1 MFTLDQ
7 PVTNAEIPFE
17 AELPTSVT
25 KPRFTLRTIQRDL
38 KLLSERHLY
47 YAEIEVSGGANRV
60 TTVDVED
67 FSLPSAVLQV
77 WKTTRSR
84 KKAPQVMVFDELAH
98 AVKQLNEQR
107 RLIYKD
113 HTVSLQIYRTIP
125 GSFLEGFMSA
135 FTHLQA
141 QSVLLRRYRKGRL
154 LSNVLESHTEAKA
167 RFLRDEIHPLLMA
180 GYFSDEETQHKLA
193 LYANRFPKLEQIQI
207 RFGVQLKGPF
217 QMQTWRE
224 ALEADAAAQRL
235 LAERDRLA
243 ADIAQATAEKY
254 AADQQIHQ
262 VEQERR
268 AYQAAYA
275 YQQQQIQSAIAS
287 KVSEVQQQVLTL
299 LYRNLS
305 KLSEKG
311 YQPGKLPPGL
321 KRQLEELAE
330 SAHLLSGSDR
340 SLSQVVE
347 GLNQANLTAC
357 DSQSDQETLRSQ
369 VNELMQQL
377 ESRLRVPELE
387 VIDSLGSE
395 DRAAWLK
402 WA

>member
-7 PVTNAEIPFE
+7 P
-17 AELPTSVT
+17 LT
-25 KPRFTLRTIQRDL
+25 KAQISPEVESLSSSSERKPNFTLRTIKRDL
-38 KLLSERHLY
+38 KLLTERHLY
-47 YAEIEVSGGANRV
+47 YAEIEISGGANRV

-67 FSLPSAVLQV
+67 FSLPAAVLQV

-84 KKAPQVMVFDELAH
+84 KKAPQVMVFEELAD

-125 GSFLEGFMSA
+125 GSHLEGFMSA
-135 FTHLQA
+135 FTELQA
-141 QSVLLRRYRKGRL
+141 QSDRL
-154 LSNVLESHTEAKA
+154 LSNVLESHTEAKT
-167 RFLRDEIHPLLMA
+167 RFLRDEIRPLLTA

-207 RFGVQLKGPF
+207 RFGVQMKGPF

-224 ALEADAAAQRL
+224 ALEEDAAAQQL
-235 LAERDRLA
+235 LAERDRLS
-243 ADIAQATAEKY
+243 ADIAQSRAEAV
-254 AADQQIHQ
+254 AADQETWL

-268 AYQAAYA
+268 AYQSAHA
-275 YQQQQIQSAIAS
+275 YQQQQIRSAIES
-287 KVSEVQQQVLTL
+287 KVSEVQHQVLNL
-299 LYRNLS
+299 LYRNLK
-305 KLSEKG
+305 KLSDKD
-311 YQPGKLPPGL
+311 YQPGKIPPGL

-330 SAHLLSGSDR
+330 SASILSGTDQ
-340 SLSQVVE
+340 SLAQVVE
-347 GLNQANLTAC
+347 GLT
-357 DSQSDQETLRSQ
+357 Q
-369 VNELMQQL
+369 VNATASVPQAAQDILRVQVDALLSQL

-387 VIDSLGSE
+387 VIESLGND

>member
-1 MFTLDQ
+1 MFTLNRSLSEAQ
-7 PVTNAEIPFE
+7 VSPE
-17 AELPTSVT
+17 AEPLVSSPER
-25 KPRFTLRTIQRDL
+25 KPSFTLRTIQRDL
-38 KLLSERHLY
+38 KLLSERYLY
-47 YAEIEVSGGANRV
+47 YAEIEISGGANRV

-67 FSLPSAVLQV
+67 FSLPSAVLKV

-84 KKAPQVMVFDELAH
+84 KKSPQVMVFDELAN

-125 GSFLEGFMSA
+125 GSSLEGFMSA

-141 QSVLLRRYRKGRL
+141 QSDRL

-180 GYFSDEETQHKLA
+180 GYFSDEETQRKLA

-224 ALEADAAAQRL
+224 ALEADAPAQRL

-243 ADIAQATAEKY
+243 ADIAQSTAEKY
-254 AADQQIHQ
+254 AADQQIQQ

-275 YQQQQIQSAIAS
+275 YQQQQIKGAITS

-330 SAHLLSGSDR
+330 NAHLLSGSDR

-347 GLNQANLTAC
+347 GLNQTNLTAC